1 MNATSPDN
9 PGNSPLVELATKI
22 IGSGLQITDRSRQFG
37 RKSITWQIDSAG
49 GSGFYLKQNEHR
61 KHFEVEAL
69 TLREWAPKLP
79 TAELWSAPSAVA
91 IDDDLGALIM
101 TRIPGEPLDS
111 TETTLAERTEMF
123 RLAGKLAALIHTLEV
138 DASKAGPPRSYD
150 RDLLA
155 FFLEKAE
162 PYTDPK
168 TLEWIEDACGAKD
181 AYEGLA
187 FVPTHSDFAPR
198 NWLVDRSG
206 EQIALGL
213 IDWER
218 ARPGY
223 WLEDMQRVAQ
233 DDWLKEPELRT
244 AFFEGYGRFPTE
256 REERQLNLIV
266 LMNATG
272 TISWAAEHGDTEFAA
287 FGHNTIE
294 RMKGV
299 L

>member
-1 MNATSPDN
+1 MKPNGPDN
-9 PGNSPLVELATKI
+9 PDNAPLIEMITDAV
-22 IGSGLQITDRSRQFG
+22 GSDVHIEDRSRQFG
-37 RKSITWQIDSAG
+37 RRSITWQIEAAD
-49 GSGFYLKQNEHR
+49 GSGFYLKRNEHR
-61 KHFEVEAL
+61 KHFGVEVLAL
-69 TLREWAPKLP
+69 RDWASKLAAAEW
-79 TAELWSAPSAVA
+79 WRSPSLVAV
-91 IDDDLGALIM
+91 DDDLGALIM
-101 TRIPGEPLDS
+101 THLPGEPLDS
-111 TETTLAERTEMF
+111 TESTPAERAEMF
-123 RLAGKLAALIHTLEV
+123 RLAGKLAAMIHTLKV

-150 RDLLA
+150 RELLS

-162 PYTDPK
+162 PYADQK
-168 TLEWIEDACGAKD
+168 TLQWIEEVCGAED

-198 NWLVDRSG
+198 NWLVDRSNG
-206 EQIALGL
+206 KISLGL

-233 DDWLKEPELRT
+233 DDWLKEPDLRT
-244 AFFEGYGRFPTE
+244 AFFDGYGRFPTE

-272 TISWAAEHGDTEFAA
+272 TISWAAEHDDTEFAT
-287 FGHNTIE
+287 FGHRTIE
-294 RMKGV
+294 RLKSV